1 MTSLTILLNT
11 SIHISILVNPFSSFN
26 PFQHC
31 HSINAGSTNCS
42 TQNQITINL
51 NQTREEGKIKSDK
64 KKNLIKSAKRILE
77 GRREVEASKRATQK
91 TLILSEKHTKQHKTQ
106 SCRSEED
113 ELNAEE
119 SDDEMLLRMNKDT
132 VQSCD
137 AILGW
142 MDEVCIP

>member
-1 MTSLTILLNT
+1 M
-11 SIHISILVNPFSSFN
+11 
-26 PFQHC
+26 
-31 HSINAGSTNCS
+31 
-42 TQNQITINL
+42 
-51 NQTREEGKIKSDK
+51 KSDK
-64 KKNLIKSAKRILE
+64 KKNLINSAKRILKE
-77 GRREVEASKRATQK
+77 RREKEASKQATQK

-113 ELNAEE
+113 ELHAEE

-137 AILGW
+137 EMLEW